1 MNKEYLKKIVCFGDS
16 NTYGYNA
23 KTIDRFTEEE
33 RWTCLLARHLGGG
46 YHVVEEGLEGRTA
59 CLDDPLFEGLCG
71 FHYLYPCLM
80 THKPVDLL
88 LIMLGTNDVKERFSC
103 TPANVAKGME
113 RLVQKAMDSR
123 IAFRD
128 GIPNIVL
135 IAPPAIE
142 AGYKDTEVYGEMGD
156 GCDEKSRALAP
167 LYEQVA
173 KNMGCHYLDAGKI
186 PGVEMNPY
194 DFMHLSLQAHGV
206 FAKFLAEK
214 IPELLVPKNAGIR

>member
-88 LIMLGTNDVKERFSC
+88 LIMLGTNDLKVTF
-103 TPANVAKGME
+103 TPSEDVAVRAMEELLKVMLNPYIWEHRKVPKVLIVSPVEIRESITDSHFWGMYDYKSVE
-113 RLVQKAMDSR
+113 LSKKLADLYEPLSHRYGCEFLNAAAVAEASLL
-123 IAFRD
+123 D
-128 GIPNIVL
+128 GIHMDAENH
-135 IAPPAIE
+135 
-142 AGYKDTEVYGEMGD
+142 
-156 GCDEKSRALAP
+156 
-167 LYEQVA
+167 A
-173 KNMGCHYLDAGKI
+173 K
-186 PGVEMNPY
+186 
-194 DFMHLSLQAHGV
+194 
-206 FAKFLAEK
+206 LAEALCKK
-214 IPELLVPKNAGIR
+214 IKQIL

>member
-1 MNKEYLKKIVCFGDS
+1 MKKIVCFGDS

-23 KTIDRFTEEE
+23 ETIGRFTEEE
-33 RWTCLLARHLGGG
+33 RWTCLLAKHLGAG

-71 FHYLYPCLM
+71 FRYLYPCLM

-88 LIMLGTNDVKERFSC
+88 LIMLGTNDVKQRFSC
-103 TPANVAKGME
+103 TPENVTKGME

-128 GIPNIVL
+128 GVPNILL

-142 AGYKDTEVYGEMGD
+142 PGYRNTDVYGEMGD
-156 GCDEKSRALAP
+156 GCEEKSRALAP
-167 LYEQVA
+167 LYEQMA
-173 KNMGCHYLDAGKI
+173 KNVGCHYLDAGKI

-194 DFMHLSLQAHGV
+194 DFMHLSLQAHSA
-206 FAKFLAEK
+206 FAKYLAEE
-214 IPELLVPKNAGIR
+214 IPGLL

>member
-1 MNKEYLKKIVCFGDS
+1 MKREYIKKIVCFGDS

-33 RWTCLLARHLGGG
+33 RWTCLLAKRLGEG
-46 YHVVEEGLEGRTA
+46 YYVAEEGLEGRTA
-59 CLDDPLFEGLCG
+59 CFEDPLFEGLCG
-71 FHYLYPCLM
+71 FSYLYPCLM

-88 LIMLGTNDVKERFSC
+88 VIMLGTNDVKQRFSS
-103 TPANVAKGME
+103 TPENVAKGME
-113 RLVQKAMDSR
+113 RLLQKALDSR

-128 GIPNIVL
+128 SHPNVLL

-142 AGYKDTEVYGEMGD
+142 SGYKETSVYGEMGAN
-156 GCDEKSRALAP
+156 CDVKSRALAP

-173 KNMGCHYLDAGKI
+173 KNAGCHYLDAGQI

-194 DFMHLSLQAHGV
+194 DFMHLSLQAHSA
-206 FAKFLAEK
+206 FAEFLAEK
-214 IPELLVPKNAGIR
+214 IPELL

>member
-59 CLDDPLFEGLCG
+59 CLDDPLCEGLCG